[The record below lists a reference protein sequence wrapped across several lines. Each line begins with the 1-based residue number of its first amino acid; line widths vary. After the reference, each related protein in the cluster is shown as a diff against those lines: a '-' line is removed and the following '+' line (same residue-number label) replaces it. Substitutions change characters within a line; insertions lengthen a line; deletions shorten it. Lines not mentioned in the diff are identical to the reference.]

1 MVNDQRLN
9 DHSILNE
16 YSRLKL
22 RASARRNKLRASAR
36 RNKQASASELLHF
49 CNTYPAHHPW

>member
-16 YSRLKL
+16 YSRL
-22 RASARRNKLRASAR
+22 KLRASAR